1 MKSLNGLYQSG
12 DWKGEKHVP
21 VIHAPESVKA
31 GEEVEVKVVIGEE
44 IPHPNTL
51 EHYISWIKVYYHPE
65 GAKFPVE
72 IGNYDFSAHGE
83 SDLLTEPYIVTRFK
97 ANKPGTILASSYC
110 NIHGLWENSV
120 ELKVEG

>member
-44 IPHPNTL
+44 IPHPNTF
-51 EHYISWIKVYYHPE
+51 EHYIAWIKVYYHPE
-65 GAKFPVE
+65 GAKFPIE
-72 IGNYDFSAHGE
+72 IGNYDFTAHGE
-83 SDLLTEPYIVTRFK
+83 SDLLAEPYIVTRFK
-97 ANKPGTILASSYC
+97 VNKPGTILASSYC

-120 ELKVEG
+120 ELKVED